1 MSDQQL
7 PYEMTEVPLCGQV
20 AREVLHPQAVGF
32 RHRASV
38 TADRTALTFMSD
50 IVTSIPL
57 PVPRHRDL
65 AVEAACVSPSKGG
78 PISDFDHAGRFGGL
92 KDGALHFQRCR
103 WCRTPVFRRV
113 FCPACASDDLDLE
126 RSGGTGVVG
135 RSLVVRRD
143 DVPHNFSLVV
153 MAEGFVLRGI
163 VVGVACHAV
172 RPGAWVRVDVD
183 GAAQSPPWAVM
194 FRPWGGPDAIW
205 QPPPLDE
212 VS

>member
-1 MSDQQL
+1 
-7 PYEMTEVPLCGQV
+7 MTEVPLCGQV

-126 RSGGTGVVG
+126 RSGALASSAVPWSCAGTMCRTTSRWSSWPRGSCCG
-135 RSLVVRRD
+135 ALSSGWR
-143 DVPHNFSLVV
+143 V
-153 MAEGFVLRGI
+153 MPCGPALGCAWTWMPPPNL
-163 VVGVACHAV
+163 
-172 RPGAWVRVDVD
+172 RPGLSCSGL
-183 GAAQSPPWAVM
+183 GAALTPFGSRTHWTK
-194 FRPWGGPDAIW
+194 
-205 QPPPLDE
+205 
-212 VS
+212 

>member
-1 MSDQQL
+1 MVPDSGL
-7 PYEMTEVPLCGQV
+7 P
-20 AREVLHPQAVGF
+20 ARVLS
-32 RHRASV
+32 RLR
-38 TADRTALTFMSD
+38 L
-50 IVTSIPL
+50 
-57 PVPRHRDL
+57 
-65 AVEAACVSPSKGG
+65 
-78 PISDFDHAGRFGGL
+78 GRPGS
-92 KDGALHFQRCR
+92 GAQ
-103 WCRTPVFRRV
+103 W
-113 FCPACASDDLDLE
+113 
-126 RSGGTGVVG
+126 GTGVVG

-205 QPPPLDE
+205 
-212 VS
+212 